1 MVGGT
6 FSPLHAGHRVL
17 ISRAFDI
24 AGPNGHVIIGLTSD
38 AFAGSKTHPIE
49 PFEDRN
55 HRLIAFITESG
66 FSSSYHI
73 EVLHDRFG
81 TTLTTNFD
89 ALIVSEETYP
99 VAKEINAE
107 RHSLDQPCVEVH
119 QISCV
124 LAEDGRWI
132 SSTRIWKGEIDIDGK
147 MQSIEIKEKD
157 LIISQE
163 KEIRNR

>member
-17 ISRAFDI
+17 ISRAFEI
-24 AGPNGHVIIGLTSD
+24 AGSNGHVTIGLTSD
-38 AFAGSKTHPIE
+38 TFAGSKAHPID
-49 PFEDRN
+49 PFEERK
-55 HRLIAFITESG
+55 HRLMQFILQSE
-66 FSSSYHI
+66 FLASYHI

-81 TTLTTNFD
+81 TTLTTHFD

-107 RHSLDQPCVEVH
+107 RHSLHQPCVEVH

-124 LAEDGRWI
+124 CAEDGKWI
-132 SSTRIWKGEIDIDGK
+132 SSTRIWKGEIDAEGK
-147 MQSIEIKEKD
+147 VKEGK
-157 LIISQE
+157 
-163 KEIRNR
+163 